1 MKTETRNILLEF
13 DEQGRFETPSKFD
26 YETLV
31 NRVARTA
38 NDLEQCFGLTFII
51 DNQVQDASFY
61 CDIRIPQELV
71 LKPSPNL
78 GYSVRISNFGG
89 LATIIF
95 EKEYSTETIST
106 IKEILGRHDFNY
118 VSHDE
123 LDQKYD
129 GQFEEFKKIL
139 GGELPTWQIRYFDYL

>member
-1 MKTETRNILLEF
+1 MLEF

-31 NRVARTA
+31 NRVARITH
-38 NDLEQCFGLTFII
+38 DLEQGFGLTFKV

-61 CDIRIPQELV
+61 CDIRIPHEFV
-71 LKPSPNL
+71 LKPKPNL

-89 LATIIF
+89 LATIYF
-95 EKEYSTETIST
+95 EEEYSGETIST
-106 IKEILGRHDFNY
+106 IKEILGRHDFIY
-118 VSHDE
+118 VSYDE
-123 LDQKYD
+123 LDQEYD

-139 GGELPTWQIRYFDYL
+139 GGEVPTWQIRYFDYL